1 MSDSARVAAQQSDER
16 AGVTD
21 DGASVAEQ
29 LAVVFDAGA
38 REFDRLTP
46 TVWGPA
52 GQSLAFQLR
61 LRPGDTV
68 LDVCAGAGASAI
80 PAAAAVGPT
89 GLVHAVDVAD
99 DLLELG
105 RVTASDRA
113 LRNIEFVR
121 ADATRWEPPSN
132 VPGGRYDVLS
142 CSYGIFFLPHPN
154 HATARLLQLLRPVAR
169 VGMTVWRRGALEQVT
184 RAYFDAVARHVPDTP
199 RAGRPSTLEL
209 FDTPDALRAW
219 LSRFGAASVEVNELS
234 NLIPLSPEF
243 AWDLVLGSALRAPLL
258 PLGPDVVEAVRLEY
272 LSLLTERDVEVVDA
286 STLVATAVVVR

>member
-1 MSDSARVAAQQSDER
+1 MSDSADVAARHTAILTGDAE
-16 AGVTD
+16 D
-21 DGASVAEQ
+21 PDGTTEA
-29 LAVVFDAGA
+29 LGRVFDAGA

-46 TVWGPA
+46 TLWGPA
-52 GQSLAFQLR
+52 GQALAFQLR

-68 LDVCAGAGASAI
+68 LDVCCGAGASAI

-99 DLLELG
+99 ELLELG
-105 RVTASDRA
+105 RVAASDRA
-113 LRNIEFVR
+113 LRNVDFVR

-132 VPGGRYDVLS
+132 VPRGRYDVLS

-154 HATARLLQLLRPVAR
+154 MATARLLRLLRPVSR
-169 VGMTVWRRGALEQVT
+169 VGVTVWRRGALDDVT
-184 RAYFDAVARHVPDTP
+184 GAYFDAVARHVPD
-199 RAGRPSTLEL
+199 AARPIGPSALAD

-243 AWDLVLGSALRAPLL
+243 AWDLVLGSALRGPLL
-258 PLGPDVVEAVRLEY
+258 SLAPEVVEAVRLEY
-272 LSLLTERDVEVVDA
+272 LSLLTERDVEVADA
-286 STLVATAVVVR
+286 GTLVATAVVVR